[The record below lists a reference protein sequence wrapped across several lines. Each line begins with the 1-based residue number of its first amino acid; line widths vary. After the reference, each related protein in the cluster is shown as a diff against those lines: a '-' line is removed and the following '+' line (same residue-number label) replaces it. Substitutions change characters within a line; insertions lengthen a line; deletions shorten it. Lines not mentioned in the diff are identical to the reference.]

1 MAEEEDV
8 EGEEILKDEEEE
20 GVKAEAEETAEE
32 EVTAEVVDEEMAEAE
47 VEAEEMPVEEEVR
60 VEVKVGEMISAKDP
74 HANVSQ
80 APAEAQLVVLVR
92 TAVDEDEEAAVASP
106 SALARVKRDVS
117 RRSVNE
123 GER

>member
-20 GVKAEAEETAEE
+20 GVKEEAEETAEE

-47 VEAEEMPVEEEVR
+47 VEAEEMLVEEVK
-60 VEVKVGEMISAKDP
+60 VEVKAGEMISAKDP

>member
-47 VEAEEMPVEEEVR
+47 VEAEETLVEEVR

>member
-1 MAEEEDV
+1 MVEEEATGEAEVMAEE
-8 EGEEILKDEEEE
+8 
-20 GVKAEAEETAEE
+20 GVTG
-32 EVTAEVVDEEMAEAE
+32 EVVDEEMVEAE

-80 APAEAQLVVLVR
+80 APAGAQLVVLAR
-92 TAVDEDEEAAVASP
+92 TAVVVDEEAVVASP

-117 RRSVNE
+117 RRLVNG
-123 GER
+123 GEP